1 MNQINR
7 THSFIFGL
15 TLLAA
20 TASLAGPLAYVPN
33 EKSGT
38 ISVID
43 TATDRVTEEIKAG
56 DRPRGLVLSRD
67 GKFIYV
73 SNQPRSL
80 NIIDLATRA
89 SAGTIDIG
97 QSPEGVGISPDGKW
111 VVIAV
116 EEGNSVAF
124 IDTAGN
130 KLSANVKVQG
140 KNPEHAIFSPDGQWL
155 YVSSEE
161 GSGIDIIDARSRK
174 QVASLSL
181 GARPRGIAFLPDG

>member
-1 MNQINR
+1 MNQMKR
-7 THSFIFGL
+7 KHPFIFGL
-15 TLLAA
+15 TMLFAA
-20 TASLAGPLAYVPN
+20 TASAGPLAYVPN

-56 DRPRGLVLSRD
+56 DRPRGIVLSRD

-89 SAGTIDIG
+89 SAGKIDIG
-97 QSPEGVGISPDGKW
+97 QSPEGGGLSADGKW
-111 VVIAV
+111 VEIAV
-116 EEGNSVAF
+116 EEGSSVAF

-140 KNPEHAIFSPDGQWL
+140 
-155 YVSSEE
+155 
-161 GSGIDIIDARSRK
+161 
-174 QVASLSL
+174 
-181 GARPRGIAFLPDG
+181 